1 MACQKI
7 NSNIYF
13 TTMCPT
19 LLLLFHFKYYNR
31 DSSIWLERKT
41 LMSSRTVEPMSSLMF
56 LGLERNLQCFKLS
69 FCKYIIFFLKLYMDL
84 KEKEK
89 LKFDSKS
96 IPRRGSADVGEKKVQ
111 KATGYNT
118 ISDSEKIAYAK
129 WLNK

>member
-1 MACQKI
+1 
-7 NSNIYF
+7 
-13 TTMCPT
+13 
-19 LLLLFHFKYYNR
+19 
-31 DSSIWLERKT
+31 
-41 LMSSRTVEPMSSLMF
+41 
-56 LGLERNLQCFKLS
+56 
-69 FCKYIIFFLKLYMDL
+69 MDL

-96 IPRRGSADVGEKKVQ
+96 IPRRGNADVFGEKKLQ